1 VPLIAGAEPF
11 LAHGDR
17 LGILVLHGVGGSPVS
32 VTSWAQHLAHA
43 GHTVAAPRLPGHG
56 TRWQDLN
63 RTRWQDWY
71 EEADRNYAWLTRRSD
86 TVVVMGLSNG
96 ATLGLRLA
104 ERHLDLA
111 GLVLVNPQ
119 VHTERLDTRLLPG
132 VRYLVPGVP
141 AAVNDI
147 KKPGVDEGAYDRTPL
162 HAAHSTKQMWASV
175 KSDIHRVDCPILL
188 IHSADDHVVEPSN
201 TLWIMANVTS
211 SDVREIV
218 LENSFHV
225 ATMDND
231 AQVVFDASLA
241 FAREM
246 TAA

>member
-1 VPLIAGAEPF
+1 MSKGTIPTFRWTPHPPSCNARETIGSSQPGRLVLADVRRREPSPLIAGAEPF

-32 VTSWAQHLAHA
+32 GDVLGAASGTRRAHR
-43 GHTVAAPRLPGHG
+43 GRPRLPGHG

-71 EEADRNYAWLTRRSD
+71 EGGRPQLRMADPTRSD

-162 HAAHSTKQMWASV
+162 HAAT
-175 KSDIHRVDCPILL
+175 R
-188 IHSADDHVVEPSN
+188 PSRCGR
-201 TLWIMANVTS
+201 A
-211 SDVREIV
+211 
-218 LENSFHV
+218 
-225 ATMDND
+225 
-231 AQVVFDASLA
+231 
-241 FAREM
+241 
-246 TAA
+246 

>member
-1 VPLIAGAEPF
+1 VPLIPGAEPF
-11 LAHGDR
+11 VARGDW
-17 LGILVLHGVGGSPVS
+17 LGILVLHGVRGSPVS
-32 VTSWAQHLAHA
+32 VASWARHLADA

-63 RTRWQDWY
+63 RTRWHDWY
-71 EEADRNYAWLTRRSD
+71 EEADRNYVWLTQRSD

-104 ERHLDLA
+104 ERHDDVD

-132 VRYLVPGVP
+132 LRYLVPGVP

-147 KKPGVDEGAYDRTPL
+147 KKTGADEGAYDRVPL
-162 HAAHSTKQMWASV
+162 HAAHSTKQMWATV

-188 IHSADDHVVEPSN
+188 VHSADDHVVEPSN
-201 TLWIMANVTS
+201 ALWIMANVAS

-218 LENSFHV
+218 LEDSFHV
-225 ATMDND
+225 ATMDHE
-231 AQVVFDASLA
+231 APVVFDASLA

-246 TAA
+246 ASA

>member
-1 VPLIAGAEPF
+1 MPLIAGAEPF

-17 LGILVLHGVGGSPVS
+17 LRILVLHGVGGSPVS

-43 GHTVAAPRLPGHG
+43 GHTVAAPATWAWDPLAGPEPHTLAGLG
-56 TRWQDLN
+56 
-63 RTRWQDWY
+63 

-119 VHTERLDTRLLPG
+119 VHTERLDPPVTWRALPG
-132 VRYLVPGVP
+132 AGVP

-147 KKPGVDEGAYDRTPL
+147 RSLESTREPTT
-162 HAAHSTKQMWASV
+162 AHHCTQLT
-175 KSDIHRVDCPILL
+175 R
-188 IHSADDHVVEPSN
+188 PSRCGR
-201 TLWIMANVTS
+201 A
-211 SDVREIV
+211 
-218 LENSFHV
+218 
-225 ATMDND
+225 
-231 AQVVFDASLA
+231 
-241 FAREM
+241 
-246 TAA
+246 